1 MKNTFKLGF
10 LALVLAISVASCG
23 DGDKGKTSSPD
34 SLAAKVDTTAKK
46 DTAKAVAAKKDT
58 TKAKADTAKKK

>member
-10 LALVLAISVASCG
+10 LALVLAISVASC
-23 DGDKGKTSSPD
+23 DGNKPKNSSPD
-34 SLAAKVDTTAKK
+34 SPAAKVDTTAKK
-46 DTAKAVAAKKDT
+46 DTAKADT